1 MSYQKPLT
9 YTDLISDSTEI
20 LSLLSI
26 VFAGRVFYWASR
38 GLVIE
43 STENGPIQFEGGVS
57 IDWKDA
63 LALFNNSPPLVSVS
77 MGLFFPVDVAE
88 LIAKGHD
95 LGRATGE
102 FSIYAL
108 DPTKAAPTYEDR
120 IVVFSGQVVDPEYGA
135 HGEPVTLSL
144 ESNPF
149 EDRTLIPSSTQR
161 INAETFFVGPIEIQN
176 PGAYYP
182 IVFGTPGVYENTA
195 GALVSTTGS
204 PAYFVGFDGLSTNM
218 LIAGHEVDA
227 DQVTIKNLTNPTTSI
242 CNVLTA
248 TDLLGQIYS
257 YADYGATYVVG
268 DDMWCIWNEPTGQP
282 KGGLLNDQHDGTR
295 TGAGEL
301 LTYFFRLSTI
311 EQDRGR
317 WRAVSDYLDQR
328 FKFSGYINK
337 PCRPWDY
344 IQQNMMPLLPLSVI
358 ATSDGLAPVI
368 WRRDASKAQAVGY
381 LTAGPNLSRVGPV
394 SYYNQEV
401 TNEIRLNF
409 GVNGQNEFNREMTV
423 FGGETSDPELG
434 VFDPTL
440 TPDYFSTEYSRASF
454 LRYGTNAET
463 LDTDIVLDNA
473 TAGEI
478 LEWKHRASCFP
489 YRTITYNAA
498 IRYGFLRRGDV
509 VLLTDQELHL
519 AEHLAFVRDLEWTN
533 GRPSLTFVLVD
544 NPPREDR

>member
-9 YTDLISDSTEI
+9 YTDLISDDTEI

-43 STENGPIQFEGGVS
+43 STENGPIQFEGGLS

-77 MGLFFPVDVAE
+77 MGIFFPVDVAE

-108 DPTKAAPTYEDR
+108 DPTKAPPTYEQR
-120 IVVFSGQVVDPEYGA
+120 IVIFSGHVVDPQYGA

-161 INAETFFVGPIEIQN
+161 INGATFPTVTEN
-176 PGAYYP
+176 VGAYYP
-182 IVFGTPGVYENTA
+182 IVFGTPGVYEDTA
-195 GALVSTTGS
+195 GLLVSVIGS
-204 PAYFVGFDGLSTNM
+204 PAYAVAIGGSRV
-218 LIAGHEVDA
+218 LIAGHEVA
-227 DQVTIKNLTNPTTSI
+227 AAQVSIYNTTSGAVDAGQ
-242 CNVLTA
+242 NVLTD
-248 TDLLGQIYS
+248 TDDLGQLYS
-257 YADYGATYVVG
+257 YTNVSTYATG
-268 DDMWCIWNEPTGQP
+268 DTLWCVWNEPTGTP
-282 KGGLLNDQHDGTR
+282 EGGLLNDQRNGTR

-311 EQDRGR
+311 DQDHGR

-344 IQQNMMPLLPLSVI
+344 IQQNMMPLLPLSLI
-358 ATSDGLAPVI
+358 ATSEGLAPVL
-368 WRRDASKAQAVGY
+368 WRRDASKAQAVGH

-394 SYYNQEV
+394 SYYNQEI

-409 GVNGQNEFNREMTV
+409 GVDGDNDYHREMTV

-440 TPDYFSTEYSRASF
+440 APDYFSTEYSRASF

-478 LEWKHRASCFP
+478 LEWKHRAACFP
-489 YRTITYNAA
+489 YRTITYDAA

-509 VLLTDQELHL
+509 VLLTDEELHIT
-519 AEHLAFVRDLEWTN
+519 EHVAFVRDLEWYN

>member
-161 INAETFFVGPIEIQN
+161 INAATFVSPPAVEN
-176 PGAYYP
+176 VGAYYP
-182 IVFGTPGVYENTA
+182 IVFGTPGVVEDTA
-195 GALVSTTGS
+195 GLLVSVPGS
-204 PAYFVGFDGLSTNM
+204 PALKVPGLANSF
-218 LIAGHEVDA
+218 LIAGHEVVA
-227 DQVTIKNLTNPTTSI
+227 SQVTLNNLNTGGFEL
-242 CNVLTA
+242 CDVF
-248 TDLLGQIYS
+248 TDTDDLGQLYS
-257 YADYGATYVVG
+257 YALSSDPYTLG
-268 DDMWCIWNEPTGQP
+268 DDVWCIWNEPTGTP
-282 KGGLLNDQHDGTR
+282 EGGLLNDQHDGTR

-311 EQDRGR
+311 KQDRGR

-394 SYYNQEV
+394 SYYNQEI

-409 GVNGQNEFNREMTV
+409 GVNGQNEFAREMTL
-423 FGGETSDPELG
+423 FGGEIPEVTIGAL
-434 VFDPTL
+434 DPTL

-473 TAGEI
+473 TAAEI
-478 LEWKHRASCFP
+478 LEWKHRAACFP

-509 VLLTDQELHL
+509 VVLTDQELHL

>member
-9 YTDLISDSTEI
+9 YTDLISDDTEI

-43 STENGPIQFEGGVS
+43 STEHGPIQFEGGLS

-77 MGLFFPVDVAE
+77 MGLFFPVDVAA

-102 FSIYAL
+102 FSIYAI
-108 DPTKAAPTYEDR
+108 DPTKAPPTYEQR

-161 INAETFFVGPIEIQN
+161 INSATFPVITENIGE
-176 PGAYYP
+176 YYP
-182 IVFGTPGVYENTA
+182 IVFGTPGVYEDTA
-195 GALVSTTGS
+195 GLLVSTTGS
-204 PAYFVGFDGLSTNM
+204 PAFCVFLATNKI
-218 LIAGHEVDA
+218 LIAGHEVAAANVSIYNTTSGAVDVGVA
-227 DQVTIKNLTNPTTSI
+227 VSTDTDDLGQLYSYVTIGAYAASD
-242 CNVLTA
+242 VL
-248 TDLLGQIYS
+248 
-257 YADYGATYVVG
+257 
-268 DDMWCIWNEPTGQP
+268 WCVWNEPTGQP
-282 KGGLLNDQHDGTR
+282 EGGLLNDQRNGTR

-344 IQQNMMPLLPLSVI
+344 IQQNMIPLLPLSLI

-368 WRRDASKAQAVGY
+368 WRRDASKAQAVGH

-394 SYYNQEV
+394 SYYNQEI

-409 GVNGQNEFNREMTV
+409 GVNGQNDFAREMTL
-423 FGGETSDPELG
+423 FGGEIPEVTIGGL
-434 VFDPTL
+434 DPTL

-473 TAGEI
+473 TATEI
-478 LEWKHRASCFP
+478 LEWKHRAACFP
-489 YRTITYNAA
+489 YRTITYDAA

-509 VLLTDQELHL
+509 VLLSDPELHIT
-519 AEHLAFVRDLEWTN
+519 EHVAFVRDLEWYN